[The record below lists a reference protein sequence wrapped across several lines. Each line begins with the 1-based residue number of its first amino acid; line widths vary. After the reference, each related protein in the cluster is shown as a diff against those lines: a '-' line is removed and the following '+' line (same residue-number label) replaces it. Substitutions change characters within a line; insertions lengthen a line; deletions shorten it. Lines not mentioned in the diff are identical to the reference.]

1 MSFFSDWHL
10 QLLFKKEE
18 KKKIWGR
25 QKKKKEKTVRGI
37 KLNIIQRAILVNCP
51 EYKFYQVIKSTK
63 YRLESIKAEH
73 D

>member
-1 MSFFSDWHL
+1 MG
-10 QLLFKKEE
+10 ETNMGE
-18 KKKIWGR
+18 
-25 QKKKKEKTVRGI
+25 TVRDI
-37 KLNIIQRAILVNCP
+37 KLNISQRAIPVNCP

>member
-1 MSFFSDWHL
+1 MG
-10 QLLFKKEE
+10 ET
-18 KKKIWGR
+18 
-25 QKKKKEKTVRGI
+25 KKKKEKTVRGI